1 MPTKILVVDDEPD
14 LSLMISQKF
23 RRQVREKELAFVFA
37 SNGVEALAKLQED
50 GEIDV
55 VMTDINMPEMDGL
68 ALLAKITENY
78 PLLKTVIVSAYGD
91 MKNIRTALNHGA
103 FDFVTKPIDFDDLD
117 LTIKKTIYEAS
128 FLKKAA
134 QERDQLVA
142 LQRELEVAKAIQ
154 KNIVPKTFP
163 PFPGRAEF
171 ELHAEMI
178 PAREVGGDF
187 YDFFL
192 IGDQQV
198 GFVIGDVSGKGVP
211 AALFM
216 AVSKTVLKATALKG
230 LPPHECLQQV
240 NRILFMES
248 VDEMFVT
255 VFYGILNTA
264 TGEVSFCNGGHNR
277 PYIVRPPGHAEMLT
291 GQDGLMLGLLEHWDY
306 QVNKISLA
314 PGEGLMLYTDGVTEA
329 MNRDHEQFG
338 EERVAASLHKLAGA
352 PLTEMIAGVVKEINA
367 FVGGA
372 PQADDLTI
380 LTLRYAG
387 TSV

>member
-23 RRQVREKELAFVFA
+23 RRQVRENELAFVFA
-37 SNGVEALAKLQED
+37 SNGVEALAKLLED
-50 GEIDV
+50 SEIDI

-91 MKNIRTALNHGA
+91 MRNIRTALNHGA

-117 LTIKKTIYEAS
+117 LTIKKTIQEAS
-128 FLKKAA
+128 LLKKAV

-142 LQRELEVAKAIQ
+142 LQRELEVARAIQ
-154 KNIVPKTFP
+154 KNLVPKVFP
-163 PFPGRAEF
+163 PFPERSEF

-192 IGDQQV
+192 IGDQHI

-216 AVSKTVLKATALKG
+216 AVSKTVLKVTALKG

-264 TGEVSFCNGGHNR
+264 TGEVAFCNGGHNR
-277 PYIVRPPGHAEMLT
+277 PYIVRPQGRSDMLT

-306 QVNKISLA
+306 QATQISLA

-329 MNRDHEQFG
+329 MNRDNEQFG

-352 PLTEMIAGVVKEINA
+352 PLTEMIAGIVNEINA
-367 FVGGA
+367 FVDGA

-387 TSV
+387 APV

>member
-23 RRQVREKELAFVFA
+23 RRQVREKELIFVFA
-37 SNGVEALAKLQED
+37 NNGVEALNKMQED
-50 GEIDV
+50 SDIDV

-103 FDFVTKPIDFDDLD
+103 FDFVMKPIDFDDLD
-117 LTIKKTIYEAS
+117 LTIHKTIQEAS
-128 FLKKAA
+128 LLKKAA
-134 QERDQLVA
+134 LERNQLVA
-142 LQRELEVAKAIQ
+142 LQRELDVAKAIQ
-154 KNIVPKTFP
+154 KNLVPKTFP
-163 PFPGRAEF
+163 PFPARTEF
-171 ELHAEMI
+171 ELHAEMF

-264 TGEVSFCNGGHNR
+264 TGDVAFCNGGHNR
-277 PYIVRPPGHAEMLT
+277 PYIVRAEGRTDMLT
-291 GQDGLMLGLLEHWDY
+291 GNDGLMLGLLEHWDY
-306 QVNKISLA
+306 QVNQISLA

-329 MNRDHEQFG
+329 MNRDNEQFG
-338 EERVAASLHKLAGA
+338 EERVAASLQKLVGA
-352 PLTEMIAGVVKEINA
+352 PLTEMIAGVVNDINA
-367 FVGGA
+367 FVDGA